1 MKRSDDEQAALIE
14 RIRQQQ
20 DELKRRLDEEQ
31 INLRELA
38 RRLWAQQESEKAR
51 LSRELHDGV
60 GQLLTGLT
68 RRLQGIADT
77 DPQFQ
82 ELHDIAEMALADVRQ
97 LSRMMSPT
105 ILDDLGLKPALK
117 WLCRNLFAAEDMNYA
132 CDITLKSDIPKERAI
147 LVFRIAQEAL
157 VNALKH
163 SQADTITLN
172 LGQHHQVIR
181 LDIIDNG
188 VGFDSENVERGIGM
202 SSMLDR
208 ASAFDA
214 ELTIQAPPQ
223 QGTHITLTVAL

>member
-1 MKRSDDEQAALIE
+1 MTSKHNEQAALIE
-14 RIRQQQ
+14 RIQLQQE
-20 DELKRRLDEEQ
+20 ELKRRLDEEQ

-38 RRLWAQQESEKAR
+38 RRLWTQQESEKAR

-68 RRLQGIADT
+68 RRLQGIASNQPEFT
-77 DPQFQ
+77 
-82 ELHDIAEMALADVRQ
+82 ELYDIAEMALADVRQ

-117 WLCRNLFAAEDMNYA
+117 WLCRNLFEAEGIQYA
-132 CDITLKSDIPKERAI
+132 CDINLKGDIPKVQAI

-163 SQADTITLN
+163 SRADTITVN
-172 LGQHHQVIR
+172 LAQHHQVLR
-181 LDIIDNG
+181 LDVIDNG
-188 VGFDSENVERGIGM
+188 VGFDVENIERGIGM

-214 ELTIQAPPQ
+214 ELTFQARPH